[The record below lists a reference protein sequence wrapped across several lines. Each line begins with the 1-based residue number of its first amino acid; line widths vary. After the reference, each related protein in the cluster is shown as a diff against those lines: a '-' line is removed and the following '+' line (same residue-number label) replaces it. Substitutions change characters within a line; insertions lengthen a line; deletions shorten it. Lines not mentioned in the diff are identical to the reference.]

1 MNETCL
7 WIAVAFFVIAAALN
21 LSKKAHEMAFYFLG
35 IAFIV
40 LAFLVQ
46 KEIIIK

>member
-7 WIAVAFFVIAAALN
+7 WIAVAFFVLAAVQNIRQKL
-21 LSKKAHEMAFYFLG
+21 HEMAFYFLG
-35 IAFIV
+35 IAFVV

-46 KEIIIK
+46 KEIIVK